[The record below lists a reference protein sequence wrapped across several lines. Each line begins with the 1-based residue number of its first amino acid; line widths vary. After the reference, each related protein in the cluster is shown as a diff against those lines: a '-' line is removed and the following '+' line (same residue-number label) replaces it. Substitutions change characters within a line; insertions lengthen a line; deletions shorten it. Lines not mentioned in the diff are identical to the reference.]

1 MGANWIDAFDIVSVI
16 AAKIDIAF
24 NQEDVCFMI
33 TLIDAAGRLIT
44 ALILGAAIGYERQG
58 RRKSAGFRTHILVSL
73 GACLTMIVSL
83 NVSLDLYMNHP
94 GFANADAER
103 IAAQV
108 ISGIG
113 FLGAGAIMKEGINV
127 VGLTTAASLWV
138 VAAIG
143 LCAGSGY
150 YAFAVLTT
158 ILSFITL
165 TWFSKLERSY
175 MSPSD
180 ITLLVTTVDQPGQI
194 GRIGSYFGTQNISI
208 KDIHVVEK
216 KESQLIL
223 SLTLA
228 SLQGSSS
235 KIIDKLLSVEG
246 VEGIK
251 KDE

>member
-1 MGANWIDAFDIVSVI
+1 
-16 AAKIDIAF
+16 
-24 NQEDVCFMI
+24 MI
-33 TLIDAAGRLIT
+33 TIVDAAGRLVA
-44 ALILGAAIGYERQG
+44 ALILGAIIGHERQG

-108 ISGIG
+108 VSGIG
-113 FLGAGAIMKEGINV
+113 FLGAGAIMKEGFNV

-143 LCAGSGY
+143 LCVGGGY
-150 YAFAVLTT
+150 YAFAGLTT
-158 ILSFITL
+158 VLSYLTL
-165 TWFSKLERSY
+165 TWFSKLEKSY
-175 MSPSD
+175 IDPCD
-180 ITLLVTTVDQPGQI
+180 ITLLVTVADKPGQI
-194 GRIGSYFGTQNISI
+194 GRVGAFFGNQNLSI

-216 KESQLIL
+216 KDNNLIL

-228 SLQGSSS
+228 SAPGNIPRIL
-235 KIIDKLLSVEG
+235 DNLLTVEG

-251 KDE
+251 RDE